1 MEERRVADPEVAGS
15 SPAGRTTL
23 PFVFIFITGKGGT
36 GKSLTSIILS
46 NLLANKGKTILYFP
60 HNFASPLYSLLSNKV
75 LLYPLDYE
83 KEAKEYVK
91 LKLKLFVLWMPLVRS
106 QVFRVFQKVIPG
118 FTELIYLGKMWY
130 DWKKRKADFYIFDA
144 PPTGQILSMLNI
156 PKAGLESGASGP
168 VSSDLQGMAEF
179 VKKINIIIVS
189 LPEQLPLEET
199 QETIENMKENNFSP
213 RVIILNKF
221 YKSQIPEEDKKW
233 INSILVEGKLKN
245 KEKKELSS
253 LLRFDDFYSQNSQKL
268 LSEYTKFGVPV
279 FTINLSLNGITP
291 EFVRNS
297 GESLVQAS
305 LFSHL
310 S

>member
-1 MEERRVADPEVAGS
+1 M
-15 SPAGRTTL
+15 
-23 PFVFIFITGKGGT
+23 FIFITGKGGT
-36 GKSLTSIILS
+36 GKSLISIILS
-46 NLLANKGKTILYFP
+46 NLLADKGKTILYFP
-60 HNFASPLYSLLSNKV
+60 HNFVSPLYSLLSNKV

-106 QVFRVFQKVIPG
+106 QVFRAFQKVIPG

-130 DWKKRKADFYIFDA
+130 DWEKRKADFYIFDA

-168 VSSDLQGMAEF
+168 VRSDLQSMAEF

-199 QETIENMKENNFSP
+199 QETIEHMKENNFLP
-213 RVIILNKF
+213 RAIILNKF

-233 INSILVEGKLKN
+233 INSILVEGKLKTR
-245 KEKKELSS
+245 EKKELSS
-253 LLRFDDFYSQNSQKL
+253 LLRFDDFYSTNSQKL
-268 LSEYTKFGVPV
+268 LLEYNKFGIPV
-279 FTINLSLNGITP
+279 FTVDLSLNGITP
-291 EFVRNS
+291 AFVRSS
-297 GESLVQAS
+297 GESLVRAS